1 MKTIVKKEY
10 IAPVVC
16 EVEVSEIFVL
26 SGTIITEGDGDDY
39 ADWGDDGFT
48 DQKSNSNIGSW
59 ENIWNE

>member
-10 IAPVVC
+10 TAPVVC

-26 SGTIITEGDGDDY
+26 SGTIINKDDEY
-39 ADWGDDGFT
+39 VDWPE
-48 DQKSNSNIGSW
+48 QMSNSNIGSW

>member
-1 MKTIVKKEY
+1 MKIIVKKEY

-26 SGTIITEGDGDDY
+26 SGTIINKDDEYAGWEDEGN
-39 ADWGDDGFT
+39 T
-48 DQKSNSNIGSW
+48 DQMSNSNIGSW